1 MEINPICYYIG
12 IITKYF
18 KQKIILSLDP
28 NKCFE
33 ILNPFQQRPLQN
45 TDTLET
51 FCSAVVRP
59 ADVRR
64 TVVAPSRRGNTA
76 VLKKS
81 GKNVATAL
89 GIDYRSHRIMSISP
103 AVKKIRWPRQ
113 THFYPRSP
121 FTLIALRHI
130 TFTASVSP

>member
-28 NKCFE
+28 TKCFE

-51 FCSAVVRP
+51 FCSAVVR
-59 ADVRR
+59 R

-81 GKNVATAL
+81 
-89 GIDYRSHRIMSISP
+89 
-103 AVKKIRWPRQ
+103 
-113 THFYPRSP
+113 
-121 FTLIALRHI
+121 
-130 TFTASVSP
+130 